1 MKQKPKELEWAS
13 YKSHCHY
20 YLNSKF
26 GKPKT
31 CDNPDCNGKC
41 KTYDWCKK
49 TDSEYTC
56 NRDDYLR
63 MCRSCHRK
71 YDMTDEKLEQAKK
84 NLYWVTGKKVKYAV
98 GERCPKTK
106 LNAKQVV
113 EIRKEY
119 KLGNIFQKDLGARYG
134 ISQRAVCSVVNR
146 LSWRHIK

>member
-1 MKQKPKELEWAS
+1 MNRKNIIG
-13 YKSHCHY
+13 KSAIHCWLRVNY
-20 YLNSKF
+20 
-26 GKPKT
+26 GKPNFCEACGRSDDKSF
-31 CDNPDCNGKC
+31 
-41 KTYDWCKK
+41 YDWANINNHI
-49 TDSEYTC
+49 YNR
-56 NRDDYLR
+56 NRDEFVR
-63 MCRSCHRK
+63 MCKSCHRK

-98 GERCPKTK
+98 GEKCPKTK

-119 KLGNIFQKDLGARYG
+119 KLGNIFQKDLGAKYG